1 MNDLESSSWS
11 EGKVLYL
18 DKHQV
23 LGCHIDST
31 ARMTDP
37 PTKALL
43 GVKTE
48 REVTQLLPPR
58 SNFEHVCE
66 KSGEDQNEAQN

>member
-1 MNDLESSSWS
+1 MIWNHPVGQKGRSCI
-11 EGKVLYL
+11 L

-37 PTKALL
+37 PKNALL

-58 SNFEHVCE
+58 SNFEHVCG
-66 KSGEDQNEAQN
+66 KSGEDQNDAQH